1 MSLEMGIASIQNTSF
16 SANDSQMEKVFTTI
30 APKDLNYT
38 AMHLRIR
45 PRISVR
51 TSMTEFASKVTS
63 RDIFQRN
70 DRTHLHISLTG
81 HSGLHV
87 YEVKIGVHCN

>member
-1 MSLEMGIASIQNTSF
+1 
-16 SANDSQMEKVFTTI
+16 MEKVFTI

-87 YEVKIGVHCN
+87 YEVKIGVHYN

>member
-1 MSLEMGIASIQNTSF
+1 MLLEMGIASIQNTS
-16 SANDSQMEKVFTTI
+16 SGANDSQMEKVFTI

-38 AMHLRIR
+38 ALHLRIR